1 MKSNKEIKNR
11 ELKNKIL
18 KVVAPI
24 ATVGVLA
31 GGVAACNKTK
41 TGETYETINIAT
53 PTPTTATEVVEEVVT
68 PEFDMSS
75 LDVTNSDSVDSY
87 AEANYLQYQEFYVK
101 HGITKQD
108 IIEMILTI
116 NDRYTNEDGEL
127 IITAEQALNAYSNL
141 DTILESDDII
151 QTIDNIHFYMNGELT
166 EENLEEIE
174 LISTH
179 PSVLSLID
187 THIDGSERTIESI
200 SEYEE
205 LRDHLISNLNAYLV
219 YHFDKFEDL
228 RDESIDPATVM
239 PYNREEV
246 NNYLF
251 DQEIYEYNNDRDNL
265 DDVITNGY
273 RWLIDT
279 TDKKACDIAAHVNPN
294 TVIITDP
301 ETDIDLQINYRT
313 YSNNRFRQYD
323 IFTEA
328 DTVNYVI
335 TANYS
340 GLTELIPEEVV
351 TEYIRIM
358 TVMPYAKHFS
368 DICNIESNTVNTIN
382 EIASLTN
389 ADTLTLS
396 N

>member
-1 MKSNKEIKNR
+1 MKNNKKREIKN
-11 ELKNKIL
+11 KVI

-31 GGVAACNKTK
+31 GGIAACRKNDNTV
-41 TGETYETINIAT
+41 ETINIAT
-53 PTPTTATEVVEEVVT
+53 PTPTPIEEVAEEVVT

-75 LDVTNSDSVDSY
+75 LDVTNSDSVDNF
-87 AEANYLQYQEFYVK
+87 AEQNYLQYQEFYVK

-127 IITAEQALNAYSNL
+127 IITADQALNAYTNL
-141 DTILESDDII
+141 ATILKSDDIT
-151 QTIDNIHFYMNGELT
+151 QTIDNIHFFMNGELS

-174 LISTH
+174 LLDNQPNII
-179 PSVLSLID
+179 SLID
-187 THIDGSERTIESI
+187 THIEGSEYTIESI
-200 SEYEE
+200 NEYQE
-205 LRDHLISNLNAYLV
+205 LRDNLVGNLNAYLV

-228 RDESIDPATVM
+228 RDSSIDPATVM
-239 PYNREEV
+239 PYNAEEV

-251 DQEIYEYNNDRDNL
+251 DQEIYEYNNDRDDL
-265 DDVITNGY
+265 DNVITNGY
-273 RWLIDT
+273 RWLLDAS
-279 TDKKACDIAAHVNPN
+279 DKDACDLAAQVNPN
-294 TVIITDP
+294 VIRITDP
-301 ETDIDLQINYRT
+301 ATDIDLQINYDT
-313 YSNNRFRQYD
+313 YRNNRFRQYE

-335 TANYS
+335 TANYN

-358 TVMPYAKHFS
+358 TVMPYAKHFN
-368 DICNIESNTVNTIN
+368 DICNIEEQTVNTIN
-382 EIASLTN
+382 EIGELSNTN
-389 ADTLTLS
+389 TLTLT